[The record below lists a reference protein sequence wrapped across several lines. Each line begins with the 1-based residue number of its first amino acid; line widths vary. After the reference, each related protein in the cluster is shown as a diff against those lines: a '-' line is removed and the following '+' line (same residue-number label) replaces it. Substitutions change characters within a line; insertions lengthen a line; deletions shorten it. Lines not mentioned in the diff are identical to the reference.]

1 MSEPVWVPAPAVH
14 IIHDRQ
20 IARHGGAPGLCDRG
34 LLQNALQRPVNKRQ
48 YENAESVESWKV
60 SHPINFQKAN
70 LNSGYHMAPLKSFR
84 MSFSGI

>member
-20 IARHGGAPGLCDRG
+20 IVRHGGAPGLCDRG

-48 YENAESVESWKV
+48 YENAESVEFMEGFASD
-60 SHPINFQKAN
+60 
-70 LNSGYHMAPLKSFR
+70 
-84 MSFSGI
+84 